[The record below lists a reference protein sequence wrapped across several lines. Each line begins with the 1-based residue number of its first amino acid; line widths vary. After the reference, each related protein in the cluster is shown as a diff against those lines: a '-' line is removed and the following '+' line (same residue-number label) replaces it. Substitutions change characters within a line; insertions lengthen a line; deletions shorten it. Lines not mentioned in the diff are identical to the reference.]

1 MKKILLGLFVI
12 ILIAGGIYS
21 YFTFF
26 TYQTKFMRG
35 TTINNID
42 VSLLTKEEALEKIK
56 EKGIDVNFTEN
67 KDTYSCNLSELATI
81 TYDINKIN
89 AVFDDSNNNK
99 FLYKNSR
106 NFTINPELEFDD
118 EKIFEIV
125 DKKID
130 RKESTNA
137 EIIFNN
143 NVFEIIPETFGN
155 ELIKK
160 DIISEIKN
168 KLANNEY
175 NISINDDFYIKP
187 TILAESLQERCDNY
201 NKSIDFTITIKA
213 RSNEFEYISN
223 EEIMS
228 WLIPKGDFYEI
239 NADGTFKY
247 DDFKIESFVDTL
259 YDKYSTIGNSE
270 SFTTHAGNEIIVE
283 TSMYGWKVDKEGT
296 VESIKEALNKH
307 EDTEI
312 ELVYEQKAV
321 EAENNIG
328 NTYLE
333 VSIPDQHWWYY
344 KDGEVALESDCVTG
358 LDSDPSRRTET
369 GLTYIINMG
378 QDVILKGSS
387 WETHVDYWMAINY
400 DGEGVHDAS
409 WRGSFGGD
417 IYKYNGS
424 HGCVNTPYDKVQ
436 ELYGMITVGT
446 PVIVY

>member
-12 ILIAGGIYS
+12 VLIAGGIYS

-99 FLYKNSR
+99 FLYENSR

-125 DKKID
+125 NKKID

-228 WLIPKGDFYEI
+228 WLIPKDDFYEI

-259 YDKYSTIGNSE
+259 YDTYSTIGNSE